1 MALTA
6 NQSNYYQTTFSN
18 QQYAV
23 ESGAIHI
30 YQGALLNFDSSGY
43 IVKSSDKTGEKFAGV
58 SLEELNQATGGSAG
72 DNVINV
78 IPKGSGAL
86 VKMKTARI
94 AITDVG
100 NKVYANGDD
109 QVDLAG
115 TTTHDLEVGT
125 IRIFIDTTHAWVQ
138 I

>member
-6 NQSNYYQTTFSN
+6 NQSNYYQTTFLN

-30 YQGALLNFDSSGY
+30 YQGSLLNFDSSGY
-43 IVKSSDKTGEKFAGV
+43 IVKSTDKTGEKFAGV
-58 SLEELNQATGGSAG
+58 SLEELNQAAGGSAG

-86 VKMKTARI
+86 VKMKTGKI

-100 NKVYANGDD
+100 NKVYASADD
-109 QVDLAG
+109 CVELVG

-125 IRIFIDTTHAWVQ
+125 IRIFIDTNHAWVQ